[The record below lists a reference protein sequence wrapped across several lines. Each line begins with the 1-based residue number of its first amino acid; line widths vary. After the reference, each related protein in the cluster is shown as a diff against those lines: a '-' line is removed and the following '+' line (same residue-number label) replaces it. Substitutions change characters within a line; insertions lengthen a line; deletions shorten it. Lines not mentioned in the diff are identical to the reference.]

1 MPWCPNC
8 KYEYK
13 DGIKVCADCGAE
25 LVGSLREVEEME
37 EAAEAEKMRDFAR
50 QQEELQT
57 MLKEHGEEIFTQNED
72 VKEIAGYRKASDKAA
87 EYRSSGYALTIVG
100 AIGVIAIILYL
111 AGIIPIPMNGSIR
124 VISLVT
130 MSILF
135 LFFLGMGIRSFLDAK
150 HAASLSRE
158 EEMTDTKVREWAAA
172 NLNAASID
180 SACAL
185 TDTSMEEEMKYFARN
200 EYMKQEIL
208 NVFPNLDN
216 AYLENLAEDLY
227 SEIYEH

>member
-13 DGIKVCADCGAE
+13 DGIKICADCGAE
-25 LVGSLREVEEME
+25 LVGSLREIEAME
-37 EAAEAEKMRDFAR
+37 EAAEAEKIRDFAR
-50 QQEELQT
+50 HQEELQE
-57 MLKEHGEEIFTQNED
+57 MLKEHGDDLFEQNEE

-87 EYRSSGYALTIVG
+87 EYRSSGYALTVVG
-100 AIGVIAIILYL
+100 AIGAVAIILYL
-111 AGIIPIPMNGSIR
+111 CGLIPIPMEGSIR

-130 MSILF
+130 MSVLF
-135 LFFLGMGIRSFLDAK
+135 AFFLVMGIRSFIDAK
-150 HAASLSRE
+150 KCASLSQD
-158 EEMTDTKVREWAAA
+158 EEMTDAKVREWVATNLSAAT
-172 NLNAASID
+172 ID
-180 SACAL
+180 SACSFS
-185 TDTSMEEEMKYFARN
+185 DTSMEEEMKYFARN

-208 NVFPNLDN
+208 KAFPTLDH